1 MISGARFDRM
11 RRVTAPW
18 VERPFFALALP
29 FRLQR
34 RIFEIAN
41 RLLRAR
47 VALRI
52 EWREAGGIRC
62 RVAIPDG
69 ATGRAVW
76 LHGGGF
82 VMGSP
87 ESHAGLTD
95 RFAASAGLE
104 VWVPDYRLA
113 PEHPFPAAPD
123 DCLAALRAVPRPYHL
138 LGDSA
143 GATLALAA
151 LQDLLP
157 DAAPQSLTL
166 ISPGANLIPVREV
179 HDHSEMVFSGPA
191 LRRFQRAYVGTAD
204 PNAPRVSPL
213 FGHYRGAPRTLIELS
228 RGEFL
233 EVDGH
238 RLAARMR
245 EDGVPVTVHVEPDVP
260 HDYHLFAGRSAAA
273 DRALHRIAA
282 HLRGA
287 DAA

>member
-18 VERPFFALALP
+18 LERPFLALALP
-29 FRLQR
+29 FPLQR
-34 RIFEIAN
+34 RLFEIGN
-41 RLLRAR
+41 RLLRDR
-47 VALRI
+47 VALRT

-62 RVAIPDG
+62 RVATPEG
-69 ATGRAVW
+69 ASGRAVW

-87 ESHAGLTD
+87 DSYAGLTD
-95 RFAASAGLE
+95 LFAKRAGLE
-104 VWVPDYRLA
+104 VWVPEYRLA

-123 DCLAALRAVPRPYHL
+123 DCLAALRAVPGPYHL

-157 DAAPQSLTL
+157 DRPPQSLTL
-166 ISPGANLIPVREV
+166 ISPGTNLLASRAP
-179 HDHSEMVFSGPA
+179 HDHSEMVFSKPI
-191 LRRFQRAYVGTAD
+191 LRRFQRAYVGAAD
-204 PNAPRVSPL
+204 PNDPRVSPL
-213 FGHYRGAPRTLIELS
+213 FGRYRGAPRTLIELS

-233 EVDGH
+233 EADGH
-238 RLAARMR
+238 RLAGRMR
-245 EDGVPVTVHVEPDVP
+245 EDGVPVTVHVEPGVP

-273 DRALHRIAA
+273 DRALDRIAA
-282 HLRGA
+282 HLRGEPGA
-287 DAA
+287 